1 MRISSSTGSRKE
13 ETSLCRRSGLF
24 RYDREARLRW
34 PKGAIGPIGRHHQV
48 LFLLVVLSAVF
59 MAVPSHPR
67 AEITNRV
74 VATVNS
80 DIITLY
86 ELNGSIEQ
94 ATGLSVSSLRLQDEG
109 RFYQIRKAMLNNL
122 INQKITEQ
130 QIRKLGIKVTER
142 DIDEAIERVKR
153 ERGATQEELLSTLK
167 VEGITLKEYR
177 QRVKEQIEHAR
188 LVDYEVKSKIVITEA
203 DSRNYYQN
211 HIDQFSET
219 HKVKLARILIKTAD
233 PADRAG
239 ITKARNLG
247 EEILRKLEA
256 GSDFCD
262 MAKAY
267 SQGPAGPEGGCLG
280 WIAFDQL
287 DSSLKKMVAKLIPG
301 DYTEPHECRDG
312 IQIVQLVD
320 EIEGGTKPFEEVS
333 DAIYSKLFRGKVA
346 ERYADWLSKLREES
360 FIKVVF

>member
-1 MRISSSTGSRKE
+1 MRISSSRGSRKE
-13 ETSLCRRSGLF
+13 GASLCRRSGLF
-24 RYDREARLRW
+24 RYDHETRLRW
-34 PKGAIGPIGRHHQV
+34 SRGAIGRIGRHHQV
-48 LFLLVVLSAVF
+48 VFLLVVLGAVL
-59 MAVPSHPR
+59 MAVPSR
-67 AEITNRV
+67 VCAEITNRV

-94 ATGLSVSSLRLQDEG
+94 VTGLSVSSFRQQDEG
-109 RFYQIRKAMLNNL
+109 RFYQIRKAVLNNL

-130 QIRKLGIKVTER
+130 QIRKLGITVTER

-153 ERGATQEELLSTLK
+153 ERGTTQEELLYTLK

-211 HIDQFSET
+211 HIEEFSNT
-219 HKVKLARILIKTAD
+219 HKVKLARILIKTPNPVD
-233 PADRAG
+233 KEG
-239 ITKARNLG
+239 ITRARNLG
-247 EEILRKLEA
+247 EEILRKLET
-256 GSDFCD
+256 GSAFSD
-262 MAKAY
+262 MARAY

-287 DSSLKKMVAKLIPG
+287 DSSLKKMVAKLTPG

-333 DAIYSKLFRGKVA
+333 DIIYSELFRGKV
-346 ERYADWLSKLREES
+346 EEKYADWLSKLREES